1 MTSLALTQRRLN
13 RQTFP
18 QNLMEEFMSTQIAR
32 KKLFAAAGFALIV
45 LSRGLAI
52 AEPQDVEAIENRLQQ
67 YEDRFNQGDA
77 EAVAE
82 LYSEDVIYYGP
93 LGQVFE
99 GRDAV
104 RQRYQGSLAAGFS
117 DMTIDVIEIRVLDD
131 IAYDVARYTIS
142 SPAGEPLTGYHLGVL
157 EKKDAEWLV
166 QRTLVNVVMPQPP
179 TE

>member
-1 MTSLALTQRRLN
+1 
-13 RQTFP
+13 
-18 QNLMEEFMSTQIAR
+18 MSMQIAA
-32 KKLFAAAGFALIV
+32 KNLFAAAGFALV
-45 LSRGLAI
+45 ALSPGLVT
-52 AEPQDVEAIENRLQQ
+52 AEPQDVEAIESRLQQ

-93 LGQVFE
+93 LGRVFQ

-117 DMTIDVIEIRVLDD
+117 EMAIDVIEIRVFND

-157 EKKDAEWLV
+157 KKQDGEWLV
-166 QRTLVNVVMPQPP
+166 QRTLVNVVMP
-179 TE
+179 

>member
-1 MTSLALTQRRLN
+1 
-13 RQTFP
+13 
-18 QNLMEEFMSTQIAR
+18 MSMQIAG
-32 KKLFAAAGFALIV
+32 KSLFAAAGFALV
-45 LSRGLAI
+45 AQSPGLVM
-52 AEPQDVEAIENRLQQ
+52 AEPQDVEAIANRLQQ
-67 YEDRFNQGDA
+67 YEDRFNRGDA

-93 LGQVFE
+93 LGRVFE

-117 DMTIDVIEIRVLDD
+117 DMAIEVIDIRIFDD
-131 IAYDVARYTIS
+131 VAYDVARYTIS

-157 EKKDAEWLV
+157 EKEDGEWLV
-166 QRTLVNVVMPQPP
+166 QRTLVNVVMPEPP

>member
-1 MTSLALTQRRLN
+1 MH
-13 RQTFP
+13 
-18 QNLMEEFMSTQIAR
+18 IAG
-32 KKLFAAAGFALIV
+32 KKLFAAAGFALV
-45 LSRGLAI
+45 ALSAGFVI
-52 AEPQDVEAIENRLQQ
+52 AEPHDVEAIEGRLQQ
-67 YEDRFNQGDA
+67 YEDRFNEGDA

-93 LGQVFE
+93 LGKVFE

-117 DMTIDVIEIRVLDD
+117 DMAIDVIEIRVLDD
-131 IAYDVARYTIS
+131 VAYDVARYTIS

-157 EKKDAEWLV
+157 EKEDGEWLV

-179 TE
+179 AE